1 MAQFLNKFAQKH
13 FSLCIML
20 TAASPRRLLLLTL
33 WLTLLHSQTAQAL
46 AGQPTK
52 PLQSDSLL
60 QVSVSLEQQTLQL
73 EVAHPSATFVM
84 VEVYNASGYRVYE
97 QMLPLQ
103 EGKDRLQLN
112 LGSLADGPVLVRCN
126 TLEQFAPQDVLLHKQ
141 DGALTQR

>member
-1 MAQFLNKFAQKH
+1 
-13 FSLCIML
+13 ML

-33 WLTLLHSQTAQAL
+33 WLTLVHSQTSQAL
-46 AGQPTK
+46 ATQPTK
-52 PLQSDSLL
+52 PLQRDSLL
-60 QVSVSLEQQTLQL
+60 QVSVSLEAHTLQL
-73 EVAHPSATFVM
+73 EVAHPTAPFVM

-103 EGKDRLQLN
+103 KGKDRVQLN

-126 TLEQFAPQDVLLHKQ
+126 TLEKFAPQDVLLHKQ